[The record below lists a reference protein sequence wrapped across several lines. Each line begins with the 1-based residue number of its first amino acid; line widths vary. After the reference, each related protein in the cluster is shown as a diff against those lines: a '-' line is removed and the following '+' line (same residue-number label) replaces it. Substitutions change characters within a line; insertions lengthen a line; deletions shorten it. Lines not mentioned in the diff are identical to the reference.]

1 MHLKFS
7 PSAREHACVLRW
19 PLVLCA
25 SVCAPYALAQDI
37 STDTTEPVNTSTID
51 NGAAGDV
58 TITEDGSITLSG
70 TEGQVAVTMDSNN
83 NITHNGVIQID
94 DTDSVSGIR
103 LTTDR
108 TGDLTMTGSI
118 NLLEDY
124 EREDEDDDDDLD
136 GPIAMGDSRFGI
148 LLDAGGTHT
157 GDIDLQAGAI
167 VAVEGN
173 NSAGIWLGSLLDGS
187 LTLDGSISVLGDDSV
202 ALEIDDG
209 VSGDVL
215 ISGNVTGRGANTR
228 GLSIDGDVGGNLTIE
243 STISTTGFTSTSAGS
258 SNYVAPFNIEDDTP
272 DLEDRVDAE
281 DLNDN
286 GTALAIGGSL
296 GNGLLINGN
305 VDTFI
310 SEEDEDDEVKDTLD
324 DFDENRSNG
333 VVSTFGSAPALLI
346 SPDLDGT
353 ATESI
358 TLGTV
363 VETVRDTQDD
373 DEDEDVTEVLA
384 TFDYDFGFINRGGI
398 SADGFNVGYDA
409 TAVRVEGSADG
420 NFTTNIVGGMFNS
433 GSIDA
438 DAFEADAV
446 GISLGDGAI
455 VGTFVNEGVVSTD
468 VATLAGHTAT
478 TLLVEDGADLAVLR
492 NGGRISS
499 RVIGE
504 SGNAYAIRDLS
515 GGLTQIINT
524 GIISASQTDDGVG
537 VDNLGVVRAIDV
549 SASAADITY
558 TQELATPID
567 DVNGDDSIDNNDVV
581 APTLIGDIVFGSG
594 NDTLISTAG
603 DMSGDIYFGLG
614 DSNMTLR
621 STEFEGDV
629 FITEG
634 TNSIDLTSSS
644 IVGDLLFEGGTS
656 ALSLNNSVFEGS
668 LVSDGA
674 LNALSAVNSDLNL
687 SVGTAA
693 ILETLSLTGE
703 SVLQID
709 LDPNAGTIPATLT
722 VTGDAILG
730 ENVIIRPDLQS
741 ISSTDFTHT
750 VIDAGT
756 LSFGGT
762 LDDTQIAGI
771 PFLYNIE
778 LVVNE
783 DTRDTLDLQFNLK
796 STEELGLDLNQTAA
810 FEAVLDVFSN
820 DSELGAALAD
830 ITEEAE
836 FQQTYSLLLPQR
848 TDAATRYLSSQG
860 HAAFGALGNR
870 LKAIDNSA
878 ERPRSVWA
886 QEYFTVIDIDAETD
900 VPGYNG
906 SGLGFATGIDSRFG
920 PLDVAGLYIN
930 YSSGD
935 FEEKT
940 GGSNPVTT
948 SAFGVGLYAKESL
961 GPLDFMIASQVSS
974 VTFNSRREVELGE
987 FTYLQSGEWK
997 GTSAMTS
1004 ASVGSQFE
1012 AGQFYARP
1020 QISVDFFQLDQDGY
1034 SETGDDRLATEV
1046 GASETDRS
1054 SATAVLDI
1062 GARWQVGRQNPA
1074 YIIPE
1079 ISLGYRSELSS
1090 TPYQATARFLG
1101 SEESFEIISQETFSD
1116 AFLGGISLST
1126 DSAMGSARFGYE
1138 IEVADEGLIHFGGAT
1153 LKLKF

>member
-1 MHLKFS
+1 MHQKFS
-7 PSAREHACVLRW
+7 PSARQCACVLRW

-51 NGAAGDV
+51 NGAAGDI

-70 TEGQVAVTMDSNN
+70 TEGEVAVTMDSDN
-83 NITHNGVIQID
+83 NITHNGAILID
-94 DTDSVSGIR
+94 DTDSVTGIH

-108 TGDLTMTGSI
+108 VGDLSIAGSI
-118 NLLEDY
+118 SLLEDY
-124 EREDEDDDDDLD
+124 DREDEDDDGDLD
-136 GPIAMGDSRFGI
+136 GPFALGDSRFGI

-157 GDIDLQAGAI
+157 GDIDLQTESI
-167 VAVEGN
+167 LAVEGN

-187 LTLDGSISVLGDDSV
+187 LTLDGAISVLGDDSV
-202 ALEIDDG
+202 ALEIDEG

-215 ISGNVTGRGANTR
+215 ISGNVSARGANTR
-228 GLSIDGDVGGNLTIE
+228 GVSFDGDVEGNLTIE
-243 STISTTGFTSTSAGS
+243 STISTTGFVSTST
-258 SNYVAPFNIEDDTP
+258 SNYVAPFNIVDDTP
-272 DLEDRVDAE
+272 DLEDRIDAE
-281 DLNDN
+281 DLSDN
-286 GTALAIGGSL
+286 GAALAIGGSL
-296 GNGLLINGN
+296 GNGLLINGL
-305 VDTFI
+305 VDNFI
-310 SEEDEDDEVKDTLD
+310 SEEDEDDETKDTVD
-324 DFDENRSNG
+324 DFDENRTNG
-333 VVSTFGSAPALLI
+333 IVSTFGSAPALLI

-353 ATESI
+353 ATNSI

-373 DEDEDVTEVLA
+373 DEDEDLTEILA
-384 TFDYDFGFINRGGI
+384 TFDYDYGFINRGGI
-398 SADGFNVGYDA
+398 SADGFNVGFDA
-409 TAVRVEGSADG
+409 TAVRIEGSANG
-420 NFTTNIVGGMFNS
+420 NFTTEIVGGMYNS
-433 GSIDA
+433 GVIDA
-438 DAFEADAV
+438 DAFEADAT

-455 VGTFVNEGVVSTD
+455 VGTFVNDGGVSTN
-468 VATLAGHTAT
+468 VATLVGHTAT
-478 TLLVEDGADLAVLR
+478 SLLIEDGAELSTLI
-492 NGGRISS
+492 NGGSISS

-515 GGLTQIINT
+515 DGLTQITNT
-524 GIISASQTDDGVG
+524 GTISASQTDDGVDAAVIG
-537 VDNLGVVRAIDV
+537 VARAIDV
-549 SASAADITY
+549 SASVADVTY
-558 TQELATPID
+558 VQELATPID
-567 DVNGDDSIDNNDVV
+567 DVNGDDSIDSNDVV

-603 DMSGDIYFGLG
+603 DMTGDVYFGLG
-614 DSNMTLR
+614 DGDMTLQ
-621 STEFEGDV
+621 STDFEGDV
-629 FITEG
+629 IFTNG
-634 TNSIDLTSSS
+634 TNSIDLVSSS
-644 IVGDLLFEGGTS
+644 FVGDVLFEGGTTS
-656 ALSLNNSVFEGS
+656 FSLNDSLFEGS
-668 LVSDGA
+668 LVSDGG
-674 LNALSAVNSDLNL
+674 LDSLSAVNSDLYL
-687 SVGTAA
+687 SAGTSAT
-693 ILETLSLTGE
+693 LNTLSLTGE
-703 SVLQID
+703 SVLQVD
-709 LDPNAGTIPATLT
+709 LDPNAGNIPASLT
-722 VTGDAILG
+722 VTGNASLG

-771 PFLYNIE
+771 PFLYQVE
-778 LVVNE
+778 LLVNE

-796 STEELGLDLNQTAA
+796 STEELGLDLNQAAA
-810 FEAVLDVFSN
+810 FDAVLDVFSN
-820 DSELGAALAD
+820 DSQLGAALAD

-836 FQQTYSLLLPQR
+836 FHQTYSLLLPQR

-860 HAAFGALGNR
+860 SAAFGALGNR
-870 LKAIDNSA
+870 LKTIENSA

-886 QEYFTVIDIDAETD
+886 QEYFTVIDIEAETD

-906 SGLGFATGIDSRFG
+906 SGLGFATGLDSRFG

-961 GPLDFMIASQVSS
+961 GPLDFMIASQVSA
-974 VTFNSRREVELGE
+974 VTFNSRREVELGD
-987 FTYLQSGEWK
+987 FTYNQTGEWK

-1004 ASVGSQFE
+1004 ASVASRFE

-1034 SETGDDRLATEV
+1034 SETGDDRLAMEV

-1054 SATAVLDI
+1054 SATAVLDV
-1062 GARWQVGRQNPA
+1062 GTRWQVGGRNPA

-1079 ISLGYRSELSS
+1079 VSLGYRSELSS

-1116 AFLGGISLST
+1116 ALLAGISLST
-1126 DSAMGSARFGYE
+1126 DSVMGSARFGYNF
-1138 IEVADEGLIHFGGAT
+1138 EVADEGLIHFGGAT